1 MNLSY
6 MKSSKLKCVLIEDS
20 AMQRRT
26 ISKLIKDNTSLF
38 YLDEFRNGQEAKV
51 FLADN
56 DVDLIFLDIEMPIV
70 NGFDLLESLEEKP
83 QIIVISAS
91 AHHAM
96 KAFDYNVADYLQ
108 KPVDKKRFD
117 NAVKKALTNF
127 RLENIEETEQDFIYI
142 NHQLKNTKLILN
154 DILWVEAYGDYIKII
169 SKDKNMLIL
178 STMKAFNDQ
187 LPSDKF
193 LRIHKSFI
201 VNLDKI
207 DKFNGSSVE
216 IDGKIIPLSRH
227 KKELLQNALVVVE

>member
-1 MNLSY
+1 
-6 MKSSKLKCVLIEDS
+6 MKSSKLKCILIEDS

-26 ISKLIKDNTSLF
+26 ISKLIKDNPSLLF
-38 YLDEFRNGQEAKV
+38 LDEFKNGLEAKE
-51 FLADN
+51 FLTDN
-56 DVDLIFLDIEMPIV
+56 EVDLIFLDIEMPLV
-70 NGFDLLESLEEKP
+70 SGFDLLESLNVIP

-91 AHHAM
+91 ADHAM
-96 KAFDYNVADYLQ
+96 KAFDYNVADYLK

-117 NAVKKALTNF
+117 NAVKKAITNHK
-127 RLENIEETEQDFIYI
+127 LENTEEVEQDYIYI

-169 SKDKNMLIL
+169 SKEKNMLIL
-178 STMKAFNDQ
+178 STMKGFNNQ

-193 LRIHKSFI
+193 MRIHKSFI

-207 DKFNGSSVE
+207 EKFNGSSVE
-216 IDGKIIPLSRH
+216 INGKVIPLSRH